1 MHHPI
6 RELYNNSTYA
16 IAPNQLRTYPSP
28 SRFFSNK
35 GEVAGLFT
43 VVGLAALVTFTCIRC
58 HCAEKFD
65 RDVAEAAMQAAATS
79 HSANFDDY
87 GYGSNDNPYTGYSV
101 ESHGTYGQPAVSHGG
116 HVESYVMRDVSV
128 GMGMGGSRDTG
139 AGAGYK
145 YATGVDIGAAGGGVA
160 MQRARSQKTTR

>member
-35 GEVAGLFT
+35 GEVAGVFA
-43 VVGLAALVTFTCIRC
+43 VVGLVVLVTFTCIRR
-58 HCAEKFD
+58 HRAEKFD
-65 RDVAEAAMQAAATS
+65 RDAAEAAATS

-87 GYGSNDNPYTGYSV
+87 GYGSNDNPYTGYLA
-101 ESHGTYGQPAVSHGG
+101 ESHGTYEQPVMSHGG
-116 HVESYVMRDVSV
+116 YAESYVSV
-128 GMGMGGSRDTG
+128 GMDMDMGGSGCWVRICHWG
-139 AGAGYK
+139 
-145 YATGVDIGAAGGGVA
+145 
-160 MQRARSQKTTR
+160 